1 MIPHT
6 FHEAMNLPDKELWKA
21 ASDREMDSL
30 KRNNV
35 YSLVPSSS
43 VPMTQVN
50 RVPMGLQDEGRFL
63 IQGPSRRSGLGAGPW
78 RRLWQHFRTGL
89 QDPKHPHGISC
100 SGGV

>member
-6 FHEAMNLPDKELWKA
+6 FHEATNLPDKELWKA

-43 VPMTQVN
+43 VPSEPTLIGSRWVFKTKADSSYKARAVVHN
-50 RVPMGLQDEGRFL
+50 R
-63 IQGPSRRSGLGAGPW
+63 I
-78 RRLWQHFRTGL
+78 
-89 QDPKHPHGISC
+89 
-100 SGGV
+100 